1 MTAKGIYLVGFS
13 GSGKSTIAQL
23 IGARLDW
30 PVYDLD
36 RVIVER
42 SGMSIPVIFKQEGE
56 AGFRA
61 RESEALR
68 AVCDTAP
75 FVMATGGGTIVRVE
89 NRRFMESK
97 GWIIALEGRPEILHA
112 RIEQQVRRA
121 EPGAIRPLL
130 DAVYPLEQV
139 RSLKH
144 SRQSVY
150 ALADWTVHTDRLS
163 PDQVVAEVIRAVEL
177 LEQTPNPPAALDRYT
192 TPIRH
197 SLDPDLPP
205 AVVVAAGPLPYQVIV
220 GWQNLPGLGEQVRRL
235 LPRARQVAT
244 LAEAHTWDRLGDS
257 VQDSLTA
264 TGLQVH
270 VRQVVSNERGKT
282 LDEANVVYDWLL
294 NMQMRRDDILLV
306 VGGGAIDDLGGF
318 VASTYMRGVPLVKVP
333 TSLEC
338 MIDSAIGGKTALN
351 HPQAH
356 NLIGTF
362 YQPWLVW
369 SDASLVCEEPP
380 RELRAAWEEV
390 VKYAM
395 LEGSLLPGGAS
406 GPPLFEQLEGSL
418 DALLQLDQRTLL
430 PIMARCV
437 ALKAQV
443 VSADERD
450 LGQHRILL
458 NYGHTVG
465 HALETATDYALLHGE
480 AVAIGM
486 TVAARLA
493 GRLQLAGP
501 EVERRQSALL
511 ARFGLSTRL
520 PTVSR
525 ARLLELIQRDKK
537 VFGDGLR
544 WILPTAIGRALVSSN
559 VSEADLIACLEE
571 LSESEEA

>member
-1 MTAKGIYLVGFS
+1 MAAKGVYLVGFS

-36 RVIVER
+36 SVIVER
-42 SGMSIPVIFKQEGE
+42 SGMTIPVIFKSEGE

-61 RESEALR
+61 REAEALR
-68 AVCDTAP
+68 EVSNSAP
-75 FVMATGGGTIVRVE
+75 FVVATGGGTFIRAE

-97 GWIIALEGRPEILHA
+97 GWIVALEGRPEILHA
-112 RIEQQVRRA
+112 RIEQQVRRG

-144 SRQSVY
+144 SRQSAY
-150 ALADWTVHTDRLS
+150 ALANWTVHTDRLS
-163 PDQVVAEVIRAVEL
+163 PDQVIEEVIRAIDL
-177 LEQTPNPPAALDRYT
+177 LEQTPDPTIILDHST
-192 TPIRH
+192 LPLRH

-220 GWQNLPGLGEQVRRL
+220 GWQNLSALGEQVRRL
-235 LPRARQVAT
+235 LPRAHQVAT
-244 LAEAHTWDRLGDS
+244 LTEIHTWDRLGGA
-257 VQDSLTA
+257 VQDSLMEA
-264 TGLQVH
+264 GLQVH
-270 VRQVVSNERGKT
+270 VRQVASDERGKT
-282 LDEANVVYDWLL
+282 LDEANAVYDWLL
-294 NMQMRRDDILLV
+294 NLRLRRDDILLI
-306 VGGGAIDDLGGF
+306 VGGGTIDDLGGF

-351 HPQAH
+351 HPHAR

-369 SDASLVCEEPP
+369 SDASLLCEEPP
-380 RELRAAWEEV
+380 RELHAAWAEV

-395 LEGSLLPGGAS
+395 LESSLMPGGVS
-406 GPPLFEQLEGSL
+406 GPTLFEQLEGSV
-418 DALLQLDQRTLL
+418 DALLKLDQRTLL

-458 NYGHTVG
+458 NYGHTIG
-465 HALETATDYALLHGE
+465 HALETAMDYALPHGE

-493 GRLQLAGP
+493 CRLQLADTA
-501 EVERRQSALL
+501 VEQRQSALL
-511 ARFGLSTRL
+511 SRFSLPTRL

-525 ARLLELIQRDKK
+525 PLLLELVQRDKK
-537 VFGDGLR
+537 VFGDAPR
-544 WILPTAIGRALVSSN
+544 WILPTAIGRVSISSN
-559 VSEADLIACLEE
+559 VSEADLIACLEV
-571 LSESEEA
+571 LSSKM

>member
-1 MTAKGIYLVGFS
+1 MPTRGIYLVGFS

-23 IGARLDW
+23 LGARLDW

-36 RVIVER
+36 LVIVER
-42 SGMSIPVIFKQEGE
+42 SGMTIPVIFKSEGE

-61 RESEALR
+61 REAEALR
-68 AVCDTAP
+68 EVSNSAP
-75 FVMATGGGTIVRVE
+75 FVVATGGGTFVKME
-89 NRRFMESK
+89 NRRFMEGK
-97 GWIIALEGRPEILHA
+97 GWIIALEGRPEILLA
-112 RIEQQVRRA
+112 RIELQLRRA

-139 RSLKH
+139 RALKH

-163 PDQVVAEVIRAVEL
+163 PDQVAAEVIRAVEL
-177 LEQTPNPPAALDRYT
+177 LKQTSNPPTVLDRHA
-192 TPIRH
+192 TPMRH

-205 AVVVAAGPLPYQVIV
+205 AVMVAAGPLPYQVVV
-220 GWQNLPGLGEQVRRL
+220 GWQNLPALGEQIRRL

-244 LAEAHTWDRLGDS
+244 LTEPHTWDRLGS
-257 VQDSLTA
+257 TVQDSLTVA
-264 TGLQVH
+264 GLQVH
-270 VRQVVSNERGKT
+270 VRQVASDEQGKT
-282 LDEANVVYDWLL
+282 LDQASAVYDWLL
-294 NMQMRRDDILLV
+294 NMRMRRDDILLV

-318 VASTYMRGVPLVKVP
+318 VASTYMRGVSLVKVP

-338 MIDSAIGGKTALN
+338 MIDSAFGGKTALN
-351 HPQAH
+351 HPRAR

-369 SDASLVCEEPP
+369 SDASLLREEPS
-380 RELRAAWEEV
+380 RELRAAWAEV

-395 LEGSLLPGGAS
+395 LESSLLPGEVS
-406 GPPLFEQLEGSL
+406 GQTLFEQLESSTG
-418 DALLQLDQRTLL
+418 ALLKLDQRTLL

-493 GRLQLAGP
+493 CRFQLAEP
-501 EVERRQSALL
+501 AVERRQSVLL
-511 ARFGLSTRL
+511 SRFGLPTQL
-520 PTVSR
+520 PLVSR
-525 ARLLELIQRDKK
+525 SLLLELVQRDKK
-537 VFGDGLR
+537 VFGDAPR
-544 WILPTAIGRALVSSN
+544 WILPTAIGRVLVSSK

-571 LSESEEA
+571 LSNDM